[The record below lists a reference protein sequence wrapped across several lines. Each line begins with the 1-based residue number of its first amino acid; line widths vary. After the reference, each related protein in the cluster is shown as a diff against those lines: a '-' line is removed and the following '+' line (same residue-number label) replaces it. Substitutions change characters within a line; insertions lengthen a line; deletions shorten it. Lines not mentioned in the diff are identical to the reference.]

1 MPPSRRR
8 GGNTAATRSNQATLS
23 FGSKSRVTK
32 PSAAPS
38 TRSQKA
44 KDLDLIDT
52 TRSSN
57 TTRSSTPSVEDVPEA
72 EQASVTPTEPSQPHV
87 AELAVRKQAQTE
99 IQQPRSEEDAK
110 AEKITERQ
118 LQQYWK
124 KEEAKRQGPRV
135 HQEGLEL
142 REKILRN
149 FDLSSQYGPCIGIAR
164 LKRWRRAHMLGLN
177 PPIEVLAVLLNPD
190 DTTKQRAYIDE
201 LMS

>member
-8 GGNTAATRSNQATLS
+8 GGNTAATRSNQAILS

-38 TRSQKA
+38 THSQKA
-44 KDLDLIDT
+44 KDLDLIDA
-52 TRSSN
+52 TRSK
-57 TTRSSTPSVEDVPEA
+57 TPSVEDVSEA
-72 EQASVTPTEPSQPHV
+72 EQATVTPTEPTQPRV
-87 AELAVRKQAQTE
+87 AELAVRKQARTE

-135 HQEGLEL
+135 HQEGLDL

-177 PPIEVLAVLLNPD
+177 PPIEVLAVLLKPD
-190 DTTKQRAYIDE
+190 DNTKQRAYIDE
-201 LMS
+201 LLS

>member
-1 MPPSRRR
+1 MPPTRRR
-8 GGNTAATRSNQATLS
+8 GGNTAATSSNQATLS

-44 KDLDLIDT
+44 KDLDSIDAAL
-52 TRSSN
+52 SKE
-57 TTRSSTPSVEDVPEA
+57 PSVDDVSEPE
-72 EQASVTPTEPSQPHV
+72 QVLVTPTEPSQPHV
-87 AELAVRKQAQTE
+87 AELVVRKQAREE
-99 IQQPRSEEDAK
+99 IQQPLSSEDERAG
-110 AEKITERQ
+110 KITERQ

-124 KEEAKRQGPRV
+124 KEEAKRRGPRV
-135 HQEGLEL
+135 HQEDLTL
-142 REKILRN
+142 REKILRH

-177 PPIEVLAVLLNPD
+177 PPIEVLAVLLKQD
-190 DTTKQRAYIDE
+190 DDVKQRAYIDE

>member
-52 TRSSN
+52 TRSS
-57 TTRSSTPSVEDVPEA
+57 TPSVEDVSEA

-118 LQQYWK
+118 LQQYSHEW
-124 KEEAKRQGPRV
+124 
-135 HQEGLEL
+135 L
-142 REKILRN
+142 
-149 FDLSSQYGPCIGIAR
+149 
-164 LKRWRRAHMLGLN
+164 
-177 PPIEVLAVLLNPD
+177 VLFQQHPVVEPV
-190 DTTKQRAYIDE
+190 TH
-201 LMS
+201 